1 MAQVLKLVAE
11 ATERRICRVLSI
23 GRSVLFYDPRPRPR
37 DERLK
42 AALPALAQE
51 FPRFGYRRLCW
62 KVCERVESVSQDT
75 IQRLCQVLGLQ
86 VKPLKRPR
94 RRRTAPAAL
103 PGLRAAFPHH
113 VWCLDFLKD
122 RTADGRALRF
132 LSVVDEHTR
141 QCLALRVGRRFTAA
155 EVVAVLAGL
164 MSRHGAPNHLRSDNG
179 PEFVAGVV
187 ETWAAG
193 QGIRLVRST
202 PASPWENPYIES
214 FHSRLRD
221 ELVERDEFGSL
232 VEAQVLAETYRVWY
246 NEARGHSAL
255 RYQTPAAFAARIMG
269 LAGGEP
275 LPAVAQ
281 A

>member
-1 MAQVLKLVAE
+1 VAQVLGVVAE

-23 GRSVLFYDPRPRPR
+23 GRSVLFYSRRPRSR

-42 AALPALAQE
+42 AVLPELARE
-51 FPRFGYRRLCW
+51 LPRYGYRRLCRT
-62 KVCERVESVSQDT
+62 VRERVEPVSRDT

-94 RRRTAPAAL
+94 RRRAAPAAI

-141 QCLALRVGRRFTAA
+141 QCLALRVGRRFTSS

-164 MSRHGAPNHLRSDNG
+164 IGRHGVPNHLRSDNG
-179 PEFVAGVV
+179 PEFVATVV

-246 NEARGHSAL
+246 NGARGHSAL